1 MEPLES
7 KSERIARYKAERRRE
22 LAQKYG
28 TAEEV
33 PSKCIRRDREIC
45 QGESADSGQRAMGA
59 ARDLQDRDVP
69 KQDSAEPRGSPHRE
83 EQPLAGD
90 ANGAAGAQESAA
102 GVRRGRGEGRA
113 ALTSLSLDTPA
124 PRQEPT
130 AQTVANGTAVG
141 AGGLL
146 SRSRATDLVPPRP
159 WSGGSAG
166 LCSQGG
172 SPWGP
177 QGPDSAH
184 IHTRVSVGQL
194 RKTLLQ
200 TANGKPEERP
210 PMAAGP
216 VTSSLDLAVAGP
228 RGPRRSVAA
237 GTSRRASERFRTQP
251 VTAAEVLE
259 SGGPASRAAAR
270 CSAEPEE
277 EEKTKVDVKTDD
289 RAKLSVAAKMSLFK
303 ELEKT
308 ASPEASSFLKP
319 RGSSATQER
328 RVRRLNDRARTQPVT
343 TEEMVVANRVA
354 CSLPAPTLSH
364 FLICATSSLPKAGAS
379 GEAQAAQAALGDARL
394 VGEDASSQLTL
405 GEKLALFNKLA
416 QTEAQMEPALEA
428 GDRKRRQK
436 EARYRTQPITVN
448 EVEMLQKGPAQ
459 LPPLHLSRSAR
470 LEPGEVGQIVPAE
483 RPEGEETRSAGSG
496 VSPQHSGPES
506 REIRGILK
514 RRTGSSECDSCA
526 GKATSSEVKT
536 RAREG
541 PPDPPGEGGD
551 ASASLSAD
559 HTAGGPDREAEEPSS
574 IPQESGEALSS
585 ETSPTGSA
593 PWRHRD
599 REAEEPSSIPQESG
613 EALSSETSPTGSAPW
628 RHRDRSSSSGSK
640 ESAQKDLSPEDQRS
654 VGKPDGSVLSEESEE
669 LDSSLDSSLSS
680 SFKERLAQLTSGEQ
694 EHKRDTRK
702 KPGDVV
708 HVSLNDRFSQLQDAE
723 NAWRKKVSPVLL
735 FLPSCD
741 IRTAL
746 FVLWGFSGVKVH
758 AVELECPAG
767 GAACTHCWEPVYSS
781 IFVPVSTPA
790 QETTGA
796 PLHSGGSPQTCEG
809 SYLRACGLRLLEN
822 TCAYVE
828 FTACS
833 LDRQLSPPP
842 PALRP
847 LSSSACL
854 KLELGAQS
862 SETEPPNVPTS
873 PRPPLSPRPVLALGV
888 QLIPKT
894 LKEHEDLQVLPQ
906 RRASFWPF
914 LQPSHLGQGDPALSL
929 QGHLFRFREKQEKP
943 KPSAEVE
950 TKLSLAER
958 MRILQEKEQQW
969 KTRGKGASNDSTQ
982 FTVAGRMAKKGVV
995 TGKEDSPIIQKRS
1008 AGGTPVKPLEE
1019 IASRSDVE
1027 VEGDKRLDKLESFL
1041 GKLHSKGMRQQETS
1055 ITVTQETV
1063 KEVVRPDDEETFSK
1077 FYRTMSPSALSPS
1090 SSVEIEED
1098 FSAIF
1103 ESYTPKLTSAVA
1115 EHKRAV
1121 RPVRKTQAS
1130 RNPLRALA
1138 DRDDI
1143 RQEYT
1148 EQRLNV
1154 AALESKRIQVEKMAK
1169 HSSYADVAL
1178 AGLASK
1184 ENFRRVQLR
1193 DAKSTEQ
1200 VTNNSAQPFK
1210 KLMLIQVKGR
1220 RHVQVRLVEP
1230 VTSSLNSGDCFL
1242 LITPSRCF
1250 LWVGEF
1256 ANVIEKAKASELA
1269 AFIQTKRDLGCKAA
1283 QVTLLEEGVGTES
1296 GRAKEFWSLLG
1307 GKAEYRGAG
1316 EPEEDEV
1323 YESAVVES
1331 NCVYRLVEDRLV
1343 PHDSWAAIPS
1353 VSMLG
1358 SKEVLV
1364 LDFGSEL
1371 YVWHGKEVPL
1381 GDRKVAVQ
1389 LGKQL
1394 WSGPYDYSSCRVN
1407 PLDATGAGA
1416 RTPQKGE
1423 GRPDWALFGRLSEH
1437 NETALFKEKF
1447 LDWGESRSTREEPTV
1462 PELKSPT
1469 QSPVEMELKPCDAK
1483 ALLACSSPAA
1493 RTVLEGVDVQ
1503 RGYGLIEVEDR
1514 RPAELATLA
1523 VEAWSVR
1530 EFGEC
1535 ELPRESVG
1543 QFHEEDTYVIKWTYC
1558 ITNVVGKRQKPDQV
1572 GSGGG
1577 GGSGGPGRERCA
1589 CFFWQG
1595 SCSSASGKGASAL
1608 MTVERGSQ
1616 RGAQV
1621 QVTQGKEPPCFLQ
1634 LFQGGMVVHKGSRDD
1649 VSKNTGG
1656 WRLFCVRGEVPV
1668 EGSLLEVECCCSSLR
1683 SRVSTVLLHAQQGA
1697 LYLWH
1702 GCKAHATVREVGR
1715 KAVERITQLCPA
1727 EMGLHSNS
1735 ALQVQE
1741 LEEGS
1746 EPMEFWN
1753 ALSRQDRKAYD
1764 CMLQDPARVVPD
1776 SLAQITLSWVQSH
1789 PLSTR
1794 SGSFCE
1800 EQIDP
1805 GKYNF
1810 TPRLFRL
1817 SASSGMFTAEEQLGP
1832 ARTSGTVMAMPFLQ
1846 ENLYSV
1852 PQPALFLLDNR
1863 MEVYLWQGQ
1872 QPPDV
1877 ECTGSAQIRWDSE
1890 RKCAMETV
1898 LQYCKEKNAR
1908 RPPRAYLI
1916 HAGAEPLTFTNIFP
1930 KWEALPAIKAQAEAS
1945 WDKVI
1950 LVQDA
1955 LARLCKTQYSL
1966 EELQGKPLP
1975 EGVDPLRLELYLS
1988 DEDFQCVYF
1997 CVSLF
2002 QRVLEMKRD
2011 EFNSLPS
2018 WKQKNLKKS
2027 KGLF

>member
-1 MEPLES
+1 MMEPLES
-7 KSERIARYKAERRRE
+7 KSERIAKYKAERRRE

-45 QGESADSGQRAMGA
+45 QGESADSGQRAREA
-59 ARDLQDRDVP
+59 AGDLQDRDVP
-69 KQDSAEPRGSPHRE
+69 KQDSAEPGGSPHRG
-83 EQPLAGD
+83 EQPLASD
-90 ANGAAGAQESAA
+90 ANGAAGAQEGAA

-113 ALTSLSLDTPA
+113 ALTSSSRETPA
-124 PRQEPT
+124 PGQERT
-130 AQTVANGTAVG
+130 ALTVANGTCVG
-141 AGGLL
+141 AGGES
-146 SRSRATDLVPPRP
+146 SRSRATDLGPTRP

-172 SPWGP
+172 SPWGPQGP

-210 PMAAGP
+210 PVAAGP
-216 VTSSLDLAVAGP
+216 VSSSLDLAVAGP

-259 SGGPASRAAAR
+259 SGRPAPRAAAR
-270 CSAEPEE
+270 CSAEAEE

-308 ASPEASSFLKP
+308 ASPEATSFLKP
-319 RGSSATQER
+319 RGSGVAQER
-328 RVRRLNDRARTQPVT
+328 RVRRLHDRARTQPVT
-343 TEEMVVANRVA
+343 TEEMVVA
-354 CSLPAPTLSH
+354 
-364 FLICATSSLPKAGAS
+364 SSLPKAGAS

-394 VGEDASSQLTL
+394 VAEDASSQLTL

-416 QTEAQMEPALEA
+416 QTEAQTELVLEA

-483 RPEGEETRSAGSG
+483 RLEGEETRSAGSG
-496 VSPQHSGPES
+496 VSPQHSDPES

-514 RRTGSSECDSCA
+514 RRTGSSECESCA
-526 GKATSSEVKT
+526 GKATSSEVKGQ
-536 RAREG
+536 AREG

-559 HTAGGPDREAEEPSS
+559 HTAGGPDREAEEPSN
-574 IPQESGEALSS
+574 IP
-585 ETSPTGSA
+585 P
-593 PWRHRD
+593 
-599 REAEEPSSIPQESG
+599 ESG

-640 ESAQKDLSPEDQRS
+640 DLSPEDQRS
-654 VGKPDGSVLSEESEE
+654 AGKPDGSVLSGESEE
-669 LDSSLDSSLSS
+669 LDSSLDSNLSS

-708 HVSLNDRFSQLQDAE
+708 HMSLNDRFSQLQDAE
-723 NAWRKKVSPVLL
+723 NAWRKKTTLSY
-735 FLPSCD
+735 
-741 IRTAL
+741 
-746 FVLWGFSGVKVH
+746 
-758 AVELECPAG
+758 E
-767 GAACTHCWEPVYSS
+767 
-781 IFVPVSTPA
+781 A
-790 QETTGA
+790 QEV
-796 PLHSGGSPQTCEG
+796 SQTQG
-809 SYLRACGLRLLEN
+809 YSQPPW
-822 TCAYVE
+822 
-828 FTACS
+828 
-833 LDRQLSPPP
+833 RQ
-842 PALRP
+842 
-847 LSSSACL
+847 
-854 KLELGAQS
+854 K
-862 SETEPPNVPTS
+862 
-873 PRPPLSPRPVLALGV
+873 
-888 QLIPKT
+888 
-894 LKEHEDLQVLPQ
+894 
-906 RRASFWPF
+906 
-914 LQPSHLGQGDPALSL
+914 
-929 QGHLFRFREKQEKP
+929 

-982 FTVAGRMAKKGVV
+982 FTVAGRMARKGVV

-1077 FYRTMSPSALSPS
+1077 FYRTVSPLALSPS

-1103 ESYTPKLTSAVA
+1103 EAYTPKLTSAVA

-1121 RPVRKTQAS
+1121 RPARKTQGS

-1296 GRAKEFWSLLG
+1296 SRAKEFWSLLG

-1316 EPEEDEV
+1316 GPEEDEV

-1331 NCVYRLVEDRLV
+1331 NCAYRLVEDRLV

-1469 QSPVEMELKPCDAK
+1469 QSPVELELKPCDAK

-1514 RPAELATLA
+1514 RPAQLATLA

-1543 QFHEEDTYVIKWTYC
+1543 QLHEEDTYVIKWTYC

-1577 GGSGGPGRERCA
+1577 GGGGPGRERCA

-1683 SRVSTVLLHAQQGA
+1683 SRVSAVLLHAQQGA

-1702 GCKAHATVREVGR
+1702 GCKAHATVREVGK

-1746 EPMEFWN
+1746 EPVEFWN
-1753 ALSRQDRKAYD
+1753 ALGQQDRKAYD
-1764 CMLQDPARVVPD
+1764 CMLQ
-1776 SLAQITLSWVQSH
+1776 
-1789 PLSTR
+1789 
-1794 SGSFCE
+1794 
-1800 EQIDP
+1800 DP

-1817 SASSGMFTAEEQLGP
+1817 SASSGMFVAEEQLGP
-1832 ARTSGTVMAMPFLQ
+1832 ARTSGTVTAMPFLQ

-1988 DEDFQCVYF
+1988 DEDFQ
-1997 CVSLF
+1997 
-2002 QRVLEMKRD
+2002 RVLEMKRD
-2011 EFNSLPS
+2011 EFNTLPS

>member
-7 KSERIARYKAERRRE
+7 KSERIAKYKAERRRE

-45 QGESADSGQRAMGA
+45 QGESADSGQRAREA
-59 ARDLQDRDVP
+59 AGDLQDRDVP
-69 KQDSAEPRGSPHRE
+69 KQDSAEPGGSPHRG
-83 EQPLAGD
+83 EQPLASD
-90 ANGAAGAQESAA
+90 ANGAAGAQEGAA

-113 ALTSLSLDTPA
+113 ALTSSSRETPA
-124 PRQEPT
+124 PGQERT
-130 AQTVANGTAVG
+130 ALTVANGTCVG
-141 AGGLL
+141 AGGES
-146 SRSRATDLVPPRP
+146 SRSRATDLGPTRP

-172 SPWGP
+172 SPWGPQGP

-210 PMAAGP
+210 PVAAGP
-216 VTSSLDLAVAGP
+216 VSSSLDLAVAGP

-259 SGGPASRAAAR
+259 SGRPAPRAAAR
-270 CSAEPEE
+270 CSAEAEE

-308 ASPEASSFLKP
+308 ASPEATSFLKP
-319 RGSSATQER
+319 RGSGVAQER
-328 RVRRLNDRARTQPVT
+328 RVRRLHDRARTQPVT
-343 TEEMVVANRVA
+343 TEEMVVASSCKPSA
-354 CSLPAPTLSH
+354 AQ
-364 FLICATSSLPKAGAS
+364 ICATCSLPKAGAS

-394 VGEDASSQLTL
+394 VAEDASSQLTL

-416 QTEAQMEPALEA
+416 QTEAQTELVLEA

-483 RPEGEETRSAGSG
+483 RLEGEETRSAGSG
-496 VSPQHSGPES
+496 VSPQHSDPES

-514 RRTGSSECDSCA
+514 RRTGSSECESCA
-526 GKATSSEVKT
+526 GKATSSEVKGQ
-536 RAREG
+536 AREG

-559 HTAGGPDREAEEPSS
+559 HTAGGPDRSVVAKR
-574 IPQESGEALSS
+574 IRAAKLRAL
-585 ETSPTGSA
+585 G
-593 PWRHRD
+593 
-599 REAEEPSSIPQESG
+599 
-613 EALSSETSPTGSAPW
+613 
-628 RHRDRSSSSGSK
+628 
-640 ESAQKDLSPEDQRS
+640 
-654 VGKPDGSVLSEESEE
+654 
-669 LDSSLDSSLSS
+669 SLSTGERKGAS
-680 SFKERLAQLTSGEQ
+680 LTRARLCRLAQLTSGEQ

-708 HVSLNDRFSQLQDAE
+708 HMSLNDRFSQLQDAE

-746 FVLWGFSGVKVH
+746 FVLCWFSGVKVH
-758 AVELECPAG
+758 ALPI
-767 GAACTHCWEPVYSS
+767 YSLV
-781 IFVPVSTPA
+781 FQLLQTLGC
-790 QETTGA
+790 QLA
-796 PLHSGGSPQTCEG
+796 PC
-809 SYLRACGLRLLEN
+809 R
-822 TCAYVE
+822 
-828 FTACS
+828 
-833 LDRQLSPPP
+833 
-842 PALRP
+842 
-847 LSSSACL
+847 
-854 KLELGAQS
+854 
-862 SETEPPNVPTS
+862 
-873 PRPPLSPRPVLALGV
+873 
-888 QLIPKT
+888 
-894 LKEHEDLQVLPQ
+894 
-906 RRASFWPF
+906 
-914 LQPSHLGQGDPALSL
+914 
-929 QGHLFRFREKQEKP
+929 

-982 FTVAGRMAKKGVV
+982 FTVAGRMARKDCMTGVV

-1077 FYRTMSPSALSPS
+1077 FYRTVSPLALSPS

-1103 ESYTPKLTSAVA
+1103 EAYTPKLTSAVA

-1121 RPVRKTQAS
+1121 RPARKTQGS

-1296 GRAKEFWSLLG
+1296 SRAKEFWSLLG

-1316 EPEEDEV
+1316 GPEEDEV

-1331 NCVYRLVEDRLV
+1331 NCAYRLVEDRLV

-1469 QSPVEMELKPCDAK
+1469 QSPVELELKPCDAK

-1514 RPAELATLA
+1514 RPAQLATLA

-1543 QFHEEDTYVIKWTYC
+1543 QLHEEDTYVIKWTYC
-1558 ITNVVGKRQKPDQV
+1558 ITNAVGKRQKPDQV

-1577 GGSGGPGRERCA
+1577 GGGGPGRERCA

-1683 SRVSTVLLHAQQGA
+1683 SRVSAVLLHAQQGA

-1702 GCKAHATVREVGR
+1702 GCKAHATVREVGK

-1746 EPMEFWN
+1746 EPVEFWN
-1753 ALSRQDRKAYD
+1753 ALGQQDRKAYD
-1764 CMLQDPARVVPD
+1764 CMLQ
-1776 SLAQITLSWVQSH
+1776 
-1789 PLSTR
+1789 
-1794 SGSFCE
+1794 
-1800 EQIDP
+1800 DP

-1817 SASSGMFTAEEQLGP
+1817 SASSGMFVAEEQLGP
-1832 ARTSGTVMAMPFLQ
+1832 ARTSGTVTAMPFLQ

-1930 KWEALPAIKAQAEAS
+1930 KWEALPAINRITGRESILAEAS

-1988 DEDFQCVYF
+1988 DEDFQV
-1997 CVSLF
+1997 VSLF

-2011 EFNSLPS
+2011 EFNTLPS